1 LPRACRSIEHGKKL
15 GQQLNQNLMQEQEI
29 MEISPIINLTR
40 LPLSRPLVADLGLPP
55 MERIEN
61 SSRTG
66 DETYSPSEGR
76 SADDSDDTPEELDA
90 DEELELK
97 AQLTNGREEKQINF
111 FA

>member
-1 LPRACRSIEHGKKL
+1 
-15 GQQLNQNLMQEQEI
+15 
-29 MEISPIINLTR
+29 
-40 LPLSRPLVADLGLPP
+40 

-76 SADDSDDTPEELDA
+76 SADDSEDAPEALDT
-90 DEELELK
+90 DEELELN
-97 AQLTNGREEKQINF
+97 AQPTNGREKQQINF

>member
-1 LPRACRSIEHGKKL
+1 
-15 GQQLNQNLMQEQEI
+15 
-29 MEISPIINLTR
+29 
-40 LPLSRPLVADLGLPP
+40 

-76 SADDSDDTPEELDA
+76 SADDSD
-90 DEELELK
+90 EELELK
-97 AQLTNGREEKQINF
+97 AQQSNGREEQQINF